1 MIVCRTLDY
10 IVNTDLNSLLSKKFT
25 YAKSIGIE
33 IEIELTEPI
42 DNLVIKPKGFLKIMD
57 RLLED
62 AFQSIKGSDEKKMLF
77 CMFYKNGD
85 LWCLVKYNFLT
96 NNNQYFN
103 LGEYNKKLNETM
115 KGYSTISN
123 IDYEDS
129 VITRLIIM
137 LK

>member
-10 IVNTDLNSLLSKKFT
+10 IVNPELHKFLFT
-25 YAKSIGIE
+25 KFDKAKEIGIE

-42 DNLVIKPKGFLKIMD
+42 DNLIIKPKGFFKIMD

-62 AFQSIKGSDEKKMLF
+62 AFQSIKGSNEKKMLF

-85 LWCLVKYNFLT
+85 LWCLVRYHFLT
-96 NNNQYFN
+96 NDNQYFS
-103 LGEYNKKLNETM
+103 LKEYNKKLDRTM
-115 KGYSTISN
+115 KGYRTISN

-129 VITRLIIM
+129 VITQLIIM

>member
-1 MIVCRTLDY
+1 MVVCRTLDY
-10 IVNTDLNSLLSKKFT
+10 IVNPNLHKFLLSKFNE
-25 YAKSIGIE
+25 AKDIGIE

-42 DNLVIKPKGFLKIMD
+42 DNLIIKPKGFLKIMD

-85 LWCLVKYNFLT
+85 LWCLVKYHFLT
-96 NNNQYFN
+96 NDNQYFS
-103 LGEYNKKLNETM
+103 LDEYNKKLNETM
-115 KGYSTISN
+115 KGYRTICN

-129 VITRLIIM
+129 VITQLIII

>member
-10 IVNTDLNSLLSKKFT
+10 IVNPELHKFLFT
-25 YAKSIGIE
+25 KFDKAKEIGIE

-42 DNLVIKPKGFLKIMD
+42 DNLIIKPKGFLKIMD

-62 AFQSIKGSDEKKMLF
+62 ALQSIKESDEKKMLF

-85 LWCLVKYNFLT
+85 LWCLVRYHFPT
-96 NNNQYFN
+96 NDNQHFS
-103 LGEYNKKLNETM
+103 LEEYNKKLAESM
-115 KGYSTISN
+115 KGYRTISN
-123 IDYEDS
+123 IEYEDS
-129 VITRLIIM
+129 EITQLIII

>member
-1 MIVCRTLDY
+1 MVVCRTLDY
-10 IVNTDLNSLLSKKFT
+10 IVNTDLNRLLFEKFT

-42 DNLVIKPKGFLKIMD
+42 GNLIIKPKGFLKIMD

-85 LWCLVKYNFLT
+85 LWCLV
-96 NNNQYFN
+96 
-103 LGEYNKKLNETM
+103 
-115 KGYSTISN
+115 
-123 IDYEDS
+123 
-129 VITRLIIM
+129 R
-137 LK
+137 

>member
-1 MIVCRTLDY
+1 MVVCRTLDY
-10 IVNTDLNSLLSKKFT
+10 IVNTDLNSLLSEKFN
-25 YAKSIGIE
+25 YAKSCGIE

-42 DNLVIKPKGFLKIMD
+42 DNLIIKPKGFFKIMD

-85 LWCLVKYNFLT
+85 LWCLVKYHFLA
-96 NNNQYFN
+96 NDNQHFS
-103 LGEYNKKLNETM
+103 LEKYNKKLAKTM
-115 KGYSTISN
+115 KGYRTISN
-123 IDYEDS
+123 IEYEDS
-129 VITRLIIM
+129 VITRFIIM